1 MSGYSNSSKKKAY
14 QKKKLKRRKKH
25 NSRGKSSNEVVETFK
40 KRYGLNLLKKEKKA
54 NIQLF
59 YVNMDEKFVE
69 KVLDAYELGIT
80 TSKNRIISLKFFEE
94 NRESANIPKNYA
106 WEISALKWLTD
117 KKNEKTLINKNK
129 KFLESKF
136 GQDALTN
143 YSVPHKMRINDA
155 PKPIPS
161 RTFEKYVFMHDD
173 NFFDAMVNAPK
184 LPIEGWN
191 KIESKGGNNK
201 YARRVVMNIDGQ
213 VLLGEIIKFETK
225 QPSIVCPDERSGS
238 STSFNVYY
246 RGKQDGKF
254 NIERWDY
261 LPLAIHKNKLDEKGD
276 FSIFGNVPKNTI
288 YGHRHMFTFR
298 QRLIFGKNNS
308 ADVRPLPISE
318 NLNEEE
324 KVYGSFDKF
333 FEAFE
338 NRINFVESKINH
350 YELEH
355 EGLQYFAEK
364 YCPVY
369 SSEEKRIVSIP
380 KDFKDMAYHPDKV
393 YGQMELKKS
402 SLIEDLNP
410 DKEEEKER

>member
-1 MSGYSNSSKKKAY
+1 MSGYSNSSKKKTY
-14 QKKKLKRRKKH
+14 QKRKLERKKKH

-40 KRYGLNLLKKEKKA
+40 KRYKLNLLKKEKKA

-59 YVNMDEKFVE
+59 YVNMDEEFVK
-69 KVLDAYELGIT
+69 KVLNAYELGIT
-80 TSKNRIISLKFFEE
+80 TSKNRIISLKFFGE
-94 NRESANIPKNYA
+94 NRESANIPKDYA

-143 YSVPHKMRINDA
+143 YAVPNRMKFDDA

-288 YGHRHMFTFR
+288 AY
-298 QRLIFGKNNS
+298 K
-308 ADVRPLPISE
+308 
-318 NLNEEE
+318 
-324 KVYGSFDKF
+324 
-333 FEAFE
+333 
-338 NRINFVESKINH
+338 
-350 YELEH
+350 
-355 EGLQYFAEK
+355 EG
-364 YCPVY
+364 
-369 SSEEKRIVSIP
+369 
-380 KDFKDMAYHPDKV
+380 
-393 YGQMELKKS
+393 
-402 SLIEDLNP
+402 
-410 DKEEEKER
+410 

>member
-14 QKKKLKRRKKH
+14 QKRKLERKKKH
-25 NSRGKSSNEVVETFK
+25 NSSGKSSNEVVKTFK
-40 KRYGLNLLKKEKKA
+40 KRYKLNLLKKEKKA
-54 NIQLF
+54 NIQFF
-59 YVNMDEKFVE
+59 YVNMDEEFVE

-80 TSKNRIISLKFFEE
+80 TSKNRIISLKFFGE
-94 NRESANIPKNYA
+94 NRESANIPKDYA

-117 KKNEKTLINKNK
+117 KKNEKILINKNK

-143 YSVPHKMRINDA
+143 YAVPNRMKFDDA

-246 RGKQDGKF
+246 RGKQEGKF

-338 NRINFVESKINH
+338 NRVNFVESKINH

-355 EGLQYFAEK
+355 NGLKSFAEK

-369 SSEEKRIVSIP
+369 SSEEKRIISIP
-380 KDFKDMAYHPDKV
+380 EDFKDIAYFPDKI
-393 YGQMELKKS
+393 YGQVDIKLRNFN
-402 SLIEDLNP
+402 EDTNIF
-410 DKEEEKER
+410 EEEKER

>member
-1 MSGYSNSSKKKAY
+1 MSGYSNSSKKKTY
-14 QKKKLKRRKKH
+14 QKRKLGGRKKQ
-25 NSRGKSSNEVVETFK
+25 NSRSNKSSEVVETFK
-40 KRYGLNLLKKEKKA
+40 KKYKLKHTKKEKKA

-59 YVNMDEKFVE
+59 YVNIDEEFVE

-80 TSKNRIISLKFFEE
+80 TSKNRIISLKFFGE
-94 NRESANIPKNYA
+94 NRESANIPKDYA

-143 YSVPHKMRINDA
+143 YAVPNRMKFDDA

-246 RGKQDGKF
+246 RGKQEGKF

-338 NRINFVESKINH
+338 NRVNFVESKINH

-355 EGLQYFAEK
+355 NGLKSFAEK

-369 SSEEKRIVSIP
+369 SSEEKRIISIP
-380 KDFKDMAYHPDKV
+380 EEFKDIAYFPDKI
-393 YGQMELKKS
+393 YGQVDTKLRNFN
-402 SLIEDLNP
+402 EDTNIF
-410 DKEEEKER
+410 EEEKER